1 MKVSESERKR
11 EKETAEI
18 SSQRLAKRGCRR
30 ERLSERERRRDREK
44 EINRARRSVCTKES
58 TRER

>member
-1 MKVSESERKR
+1 MRERERKSK
-11 EKETAEI
+11 KETAEI
-18 SSQRLAKRGCRR
+18 SGQQLAKRGCRR
-30 ERLSERERRRDREK
+30 ERLSERERKRDREK